1 MIEDRVGRRYARAL
15 FEIALEAGTVDSIAG
30 ELDAL
35 ATALAAST
43 ELVEVLTFP
52 THTAELRKRVF
63 TAVADRLG
71 TGANVRN
78 LVQLL
83 LDRNRMTAFD
93 ACLRS
98 FRELADEHLGQVRG
112 EVVSARPLSDAQ
124 LASIQGKLEQMT
136 GKRILL
142 ATREDPSLLG
152 GLVARV
158 GNTLYDGSVR
168 TQLEGLKR
176 AMSESS
182 HG

>member
-15 FEIALEAGTVDSIAG
+15 FEIALETGAVDQVAS

-35 ATALAAST
+35 SAALAGSPD
-43 ELVEVLTFP
+43 LFEVLTFP
-52 THTAELRKRVF
+52 THTADLRKNVF
-63 TAVADRLG
+63 AAVADQLG
-71 TGANVRN
+71 TGSNVRN

-83 LDRNRMTAFD
+83 LDRNRMSAFD

-98 FRELADEHLGQVRG
+98 FRELADDHLGQVRG
-112 EVVSARPLSDAQ
+112 EVVSARPLNDTQ
-124 LASIQGKLEQMT
+124 LAAIRAKLERMT
-136 GKRILL
+136 GKRVLL
-142 ATREDPSLLG
+142 ATREDASLIG

-168 TQLEGLKR
+168 TQLEGIKR
-176 AMSESS
+176 AMSDSA